1 MFDLGAPVELIIHA
15 CEFSIVVGRGV
26 LGLFGIR
33 CQDPQPTENR
43 QGALPLYWRQDGVL
57 HVPRVVAGLVGFPL
71 CLLAAGLVIWGVIEW
86 VTS

>member
-1 MFDLGAPVELIIHA
+1 MYETNEDQASPRIKQL
-15 CEFSIVVGRGV
+15 SIF
-26 LGLFGIR
+26 L
-33 CQDPQPTENR
+33 ENR

-71 CLLAAGLVIWGVIEW
+71 CLLAASLVIWGVIEW